1 MKAVFRLGFNIL
13 LEYNILL
20 NFSEVPSTMIPIS
33 WKKQYIPNLLSRFL
47 YSLSAA
53 FVLSIAAFVPTDD
66 QSNPGSQNSSA

>member
-1 MKAVFRLGFNIL
+1 MKTVFRLGFNIL

-20 NFSEVPSTMIPIS
+20 NFSEVPSSMIPIS

-47 YSLSAA
+47 YCLSAE

>member
-1 MKAVFRLGFNIL
+1 MKTVFRLGFNIL

-33 WKKQYIPNLLSRFL
+33 RTKQYIPNLLSRLL
-47 YSLSAA
+47 YSLSAG